1 MSDDSKFNLNIQYPP
16 SRPIKIR
23 SRNKRRILRYLAER
37 SSTVSEVAIATG
49 IRVPHAS
56 AEIRRLRND
65 TLLDSDMPSGSRGGK
80 LHLDRKNGWGVL
92 KSDELAMASEAKTIS
107 MEERGYCILFRD
119 GPNLLLGLT
128 DRQTPH
134 CCPFPTGHRRNSEV
148 KDSPVE
154 LRGFHGV
161 GLYLQRGLQD
171 G

>member
-1 MSDDSKFNLNIQYPP
+1 MPDVDNNLNIQYPP

-65 TLLDSDMPSGSRGGK
+65 ALLDSDMPSGSRGGR
-80 LHLDRKNGWGVL
+80 LHLTENGWGVL

-119 GPNLLLGLT
+119 GPSLLTGINRIARLPIVAHS
-128 DRQTPH
+128 RQA
-134 CCPFPTGHRRNSEV
+134 TGETRR
-148 KDSPVE
+148 
-154 LRGFHGV
+154 
-161 GLYLQRGLQD
+161 
-171 G
+171 